1 MQIRFEQVSLAAG
14 RGSSSSKKPL
24 PVTYYLLRDLSFE
37 VAKGER
43 VAIAGASG
51 SGKTSLL
58 RLLNRLTELTQGKIY
73 IDARSLQDIPVLQL
87 RQQILYVSPEPKLL
101 GMTVQETLKYPLM
114 LRGIGDAD
122 QRIRNWLDRLK
133 IPSDWLE
140 KTELQLSTGER
151 QWVSIARAL
160 LCESPVLLLDEP
172 TSNLDVG
179 RSDRLLEVLRQ
190 TSQTGQTI
198 LVATHQLEWVEQ
210 LAQRVLQLQ
219 RGALVQ
225 DSDRVD
231 WQELRSAIAQ
241 VEAEEAA
248 EWE

>member
-1 MQIRFEQVSLAAG
+1 MQIRFEQVSLGAG
-14 RGSSSSKKPL
+14 RGPSSSKKPL
-24 PVTYYLLRDLSFE
+24 PVTYYLLQDLSFE
-37 VAKGER
+37 IAKGER

-58 RLLNRLTELTQGKIY
+58 RLLNRLTDPTQGKIY

-101 GMTVQETLKYPLM
+101 GMTVQEALKYPLM
-114 LRGIGDAD
+114 LRGIRDAD

-140 KTELQLSTGER
+140 KTELQLSIGER

-160 LCESPVLLLDEP
+160 VCESPILLLDEP
-172 TSNLDVG
+172 TANLDAG
-179 RSDRLLEVLRQ
+179 RSDRLLKVLHQ

-198 LVATHQLEWVEQ
+198 LVATHQLEWAEQ
-210 LAQRVLQLQ
+210 LAQRVLHLQ

-225 DSDRVD
+225 ESDRVD
-231 WQELRSAIAQ
+231 WQALRLAIAQ